1 MLPRLFRPLAGGYA
15 RRMSFTDAQI
25 KRYARH
31 ILLPEVGGKGQEKLL
46 AARVL
51 VIGAGGLGSPLL
63 LYLAAAGIGTIG
75 LFDDDLVELS
85 NLQRQVVHDTTTLG
99 RLKVDSATDRLQAL
113 NPEVRVERF
122 AERLTAATALERIAA
137 YDIVV
142 DGSDNFPTRYLL
154 NDACYL
160 AGRPLVSAAMLRFE
174 AQLSTFKAHL
184 GAPHPCYRCLFPA
197 PPDPGT
203 VPSCSEAGVFGALP
217 GVLGSMQAIETI
229 KEILGIGEGLSGRL
243 LLYDALEA
251 RLREIA
257 LPRDP
262 DCPLCGGH
270 PTLTDLS
277 HHHG

>member
-1 MLPRLFRPLAGGYA
+1 MLG
-15 RRMSFTDAQI
+15 RMSFTDAQI

-75 LFDDDLVELS
+75 ICDDDLVELS

-99 RLKVDSATDRLQAL
+99 QLKVDSAIARLQAL
-113 NPEVRVERF
+113 NPEVKVERF
-122 AERLTAATALERIAA
+122 ADRLTAATALERVVAF
-137 YDIVV
+137 DVVV
-142 DGSDNFPTRYLL
+142 DGSDNFATRYLL

-160 AGRPLVSAAMLRFE
+160 AKRPLVSAAMLRFE

-184 GAPHPCYRCLFPA
+184 GDPHPCYRCLFPA

-229 KEILGIGEGLSGRL
+229 KEILAIGEGLSGRL

-262 DCPLCGGH
+262 DCPLCGDH

>member
-1 MLPRLFRPLAGGYA
+1 
-15 RRMSFTDAQI
+15 MSFTDAQI

-46 AARVL
+46 SARVL

-75 LFDDDLVELS
+75 LCDDDVVELS

-99 RLKVDSATDRLQAL
+99 RPKVDSAIDRLQAL
-113 NPEVRVERF
+113 NPEVKAEPF
-122 AERLTAATALERIAA
+122 ADRLTAENALDRIAGF
-137 YDIVV
+137 DIVV
-142 DGSDNFPTRYLL
+142 DGSDNFATRYLV
-154 NDACYL
+154 NDACFL

-184 GAPHPCYRCLFPA
+184 GDPHPCYRCLFA
-197 PPDPGT
+197 EPPEPGT
-203 VPSCSEAGVFGALP
+203 VPTCSEAGVFGALP
-217 GVLGSMQAIETI
+217 GVVGSMQAIEVI
-229 KEILGIGEGLSGRL
+229 KEILGIGDGLSGRL

-251 RLREIA
+251 RLREVA

-262 DCPLCGGH
+262 DCPLCGDH